1 PSGEKATFVVETPRP
16 GNVYASWRDL
26 RSQSFTVPSSLAEA
40 IHRPLG
46 SNATPVQETLC
57 PLNVRTSPVSRS
69 HKLTVVSWPPQSSF
83 LPSDE
88 KARAPMVT
96 LAS

>member
-46 SNATPVQETLC
+46 SNATPEEGALC
-57 PLNVRTSPVSRS
+57 PLYFQTSPVSRS
-69 HKLTVVSWPPQSSF
+69 HRLLGVSLSPQSSF
-83 LPSDE
+83 LPSAE
-88 KARAPMVT
+88 KARPPMVT
-96 LAS
+96 RAS